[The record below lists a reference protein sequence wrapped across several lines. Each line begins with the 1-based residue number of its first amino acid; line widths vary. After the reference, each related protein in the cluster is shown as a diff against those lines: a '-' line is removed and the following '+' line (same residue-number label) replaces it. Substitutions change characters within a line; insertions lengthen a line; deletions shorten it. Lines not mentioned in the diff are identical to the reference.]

1 LIDVVYSEMEICG
14 IKFFMSGSKSYR
26 ERLVYMVISVYYMQC
41 QEGCLDQVFFIRRF
55 FCNMFIDLK
64 ATLVEFKQLII
75 QQLFSV
81 L

>member
-1 LIDVVYSEMEICG
+1 
-14 IKFFMSGSKSYR
+14 
-26 ERLVYMVISVYYMQC
+26 
-41 QEGCLDQVFFIRRF
+41 
-55 FCNMFIDLK
+55 MFIDLK